1 MAASVFVEAVTAAVQ
16 DAVSALPPMSLSWGR
31 GLAVVPGPS
40 PSSGLEDGKG
50 PPHPGALP
58 RLALSHPRRT
68 QPRLCPLLGDFFFFF
83 LFLLEMSLL
92 GVNVNW
98 FILKL

>member
-1 MAASVFVEAVTAAVQ
+1 
-16 DAVSALPPMSLSWGR
+16 MSLSWGR
-31 GLAVVPGPS
+31 GLAVVLGPS
-40 PSSGLEDGKG
+40 PSSGLEDGKD

-68 QPRLCPLLGDFFFFF
+68 QPRLCPLLGDFFFF